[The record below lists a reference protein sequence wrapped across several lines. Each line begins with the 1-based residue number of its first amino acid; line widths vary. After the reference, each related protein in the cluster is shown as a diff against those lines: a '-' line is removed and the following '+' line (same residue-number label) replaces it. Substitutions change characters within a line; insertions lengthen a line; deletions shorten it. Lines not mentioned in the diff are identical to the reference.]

1 MADPRNT
8 SAQCRNCG
16 CDADASVDVTIGH
29 VSVPAARTGEAESF
43 RPATRT
49 RLELDEM
56 GDEEAWLWRLVD
68 EADRVY
74 AAAPEPPPSARL
86 ADADRQLS
94 LATAFEERI
103 QLQIR
108 AAQTA
113 LASPLS
119 WLRLSHRAALVRQLK
134 RDRATAVIAAV
145 QRRRAAEVRAR
156 LRSTA
161 DRRTAYLAEHHVTL
175 AAGRNARSE
184 LVKLIDELIEG
195 YASLTD
201 QPAWFRFGIGSPAT
215 TPDWLTAARR
225 AVAERRRSQLDEVI
239 PRELAGRLPDS
250 WGGPR
255 SAE

>member
-16 CDADASVDVTIGH
+16 CDAVTTVDATVGH
-29 VSVPAARTGEAESF
+29 VSVPAARTGEPDSL
-43 RPATRT
+43 RPVRRT
-49 RLELDEM
+49 RDELDAM
-56 GDEEAWLWRLVD
+56 GDEETWLWRLVD
-68 EADRVY
+68 EADRVF
-74 AAAPEPPPSARL
+74 AAAPEPPPADRL
-86 ADADRQLS
+86 AEAERQYS

-103 QLQIR
+103 HLQIR

-119 WLRLSHRAALVRQLK
+119 WLRPSHRAALVRQLK

-156 LRSTA
+156 LRSATA
-161 DRRTAYLAEHHVTL
+161 KRAGYLAEHQVTL

-201 QPAWFRFGIGSPAT
+201 QPAWFRYGIGSPT
-215 TPDWLTAARR
+215 STPNWLTAARQ
-225 AVAERRRSQLDEVI
+225 AVAKRRRSQLDEII
-239 PRELAGRLPDS
+239 PRELA
-250 WGGPR
+250 
-255 SAE
+255 

>member
-16 CDADASVDVTIGH
+16 CDADATLDVPTGH
-29 VSVPAARTGEAESF
+29 VAVPAARTGESESL
-43 RPATRT
+43 PSLART

-68 EADRVY
+68 EADRVF
-74 AAAPEPPPSARL
+74 AAAPEPPP
-86 ADADRQLS
+86 ADRLTEAERQLA
-94 LATAFEERI
+94 LATTFEERI
-103 QLQIR
+103 QMQIR

-119 WLRLSHRAALVRQLK
+119 WLRPSHRAAVVRQLK

-145 QRRRAAEVRAR
+145 QRRRAAEVRDR
-156 LRSTA
+156 LRSATG
-161 DRRTAYLAEHHVTL
+161 RRTAYLAEHHVTL

-184 LVKLIDELIEG
+184 LVKVIDDLIEG

-201 QPAWFRFGIGSPAT
+201 QPVWFRFGIGSPAT
-215 TPDWLTAARR
+215 TPDWLTAARQ
-225 AVAERRRSQLDEVI
+225 AVAKRRRSQLDEII
-239 PRELAGRLPDS
+239 PRELA
-250 WGGPR
+250 
-255 SAE
+255 